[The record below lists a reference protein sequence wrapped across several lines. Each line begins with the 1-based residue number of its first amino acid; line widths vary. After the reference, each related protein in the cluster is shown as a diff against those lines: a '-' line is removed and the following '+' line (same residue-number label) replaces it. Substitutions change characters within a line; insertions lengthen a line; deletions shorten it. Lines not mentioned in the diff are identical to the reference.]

1 MSWLGNLFG
10 GHAPAGYPIPEGAL
24 LVDVRSPA
32 EYAGGH
38 LQGACL
44 MPLPQLAQD
53 MATLCSDLS
62 RPVVVYCAAGVRS
75 ASAVDQLRELGY
87 QQVINGGSIGR
98 LALASGLP
106 VVRGPEGH

>member
-10 GHAPAGYPIPEGAL
+10 GHAPAGHPIPEGAL

-44 MPLPQLAQD
+44 MPLPHG
-53 MATLCSDLS
+53 TIRWKRGFRRKPPNILS
-62 RPVVVYCAAGVRS
+62 ALRQTYGRPM
-75 ASAVDQLRELGY
+75 LR
-87 QQVINGGSIGR
+87 
-98 LALASGLP
+98 
-106 VVRGPEGH
+106 